1 NNSLKHIRPEID
13 KITDMYI
20 KQYHPK
26 EFEDFKDKLF
36 QQTNIYKSTY
46 GENSNYNNYTYTK
59 IDDLYSRSGNTI
71 LSNIKSLNQSDKY
84 KPFNDR
90 VDFKSKIKSKIELNK
105 SIYYVKRGLKNDFKT
120 SKNINQYD
128 REFGIDKELEK
139 DR

>member
-1 NNSLKHIRPEID
+1 
-13 KITDMYI
+13 
-20 KQYHPK
+20 
-26 EFEDFKDKLF
+26 
-36 QQTNIYKSTY
+36 
-46 GENSNYNNYTYTK
+46 
-59 IDDLYSRSGNTI
+59 
-71 LSNIKSLNQSDKY
+71 SDKY